1 MAINLG
7 LGALAKSIEKLKSS
21 EVGELVAERMR
32 EFKEVRGKGNEIW
45 FSELCFCILTANS
58 TAKLGLKIQ
67 GELGDGFLNL
77 PIGELTRRLKGLG
90 HRFYNKRAE
99 FIVSARGYSRIK
111 DIITEFPET
120 QQAREWLVENVYGIG
135 WKEASHFLRNVGF
148 DDVAILDRHILSL
161 LQENGI
167 IKEAPKTL
175 TRRRYLEIEGL
186 FKDLARKV
194 NLSPAELDLY
204 MWCTKTSCVLK

>member
-1 MAINLG
+1 LG
-7 LGALAKSIEKLKSS
+7 FGALAKSIEKQKSS
-21 EVGELVAERMR
+21 EVGELVAKRMR
-32 EFKEVRGKGNEIW
+32 EFKDVGGKGNEIW

-67 GELGDGFLNL
+67 GELGDGFMTL
-77 PIGELTRRLKGLG
+77 PVGELTRRLKGLG

-99 FIVSARGYSRIK
+99 FIVSARRYSRIK
-111 DIITEFPET
+111 DIITEFPEP

-135 WKEASHFLRNVGF
+135 WKEASHFLRNVGY
-148 DDVAILDRHILSL
+148 DDVAILDRHILAL

-175 TRRRYLEIEGL
+175 TRRRYMEIEEL

-204 MWCTKTSCVLK
+204 MWCMKTSCVLK

>member
-1 MAINLG
+1 
-7 LGALAKSIEKLKSS
+7 LAKSIEKLKSS
-21 EVGELVAERMR
+21 EVGELVAKRMR
-32 EFKEVRGKGNEIW
+32 EFKEMKEKGNESW

-58 TAKLGLKIQ
+58 TAKLGLEIQ
-67 GELGDGFLNL
+67 SELGDGFLTL
-77 PIGELTRRLKGLG
+77 PVGELTQRLKGLG

-99 FIVSARGYSRIK
+99 FIVSARKYSKIK

-120 QQAREWLVENVYGIG
+120 QLAREWLVENVYGIG
-135 WKEASHFLRNVGF
+135 WKEASHFLRNVGY
-148 DDVAILDRHILSL
+148 DNVAILDRHILAL

-175 TRRRYLEIEGL
+175 TRRRYLEIEEL

>member
-1 MAINLG
+1 M
-7 LGALAKSIEKLKSS
+7 AKSIEKLKSS
-21 EVGELVAERMR
+21 EVGELVAKRMR
-32 EFKEVRGKGNEIW
+32 EFKEMKEKGNESW

-58 TAKLGLKIQ
+58 TAKLGLEIQ
-67 GELGDGFLNL
+67 SELGDGFLTL
-77 PIGELTRRLKGLG
+77 PVGELTQRLKGLG

-99 FIVSARGYSRIK
+99 FIVSARKYSKIK

-120 QQAREWLVENVYGIG
+120 QLAREWLVENVYGIG
-135 WKEASHFLRNVGF
+135 WKEASHFLRNVGY
-148 DDVAILDRHILSL
+148 DNVAILDRHILAL

-175 TRRRYLEIEGL
+175 TRRRYLEIEEL

>member
-1 MAINLG
+1 M
-7 LGALAKSIEKLKSS
+7 AKSIEKQKSS
-21 EVGELVAERMR
+21 EVGELVAKRMR
-32 EFKEVRGKGNEIW
+32 EFKDVRKKGNEIW

-67 GELGDGFLNL
+67 GELGDGFMTL
-77 PIGELTRRLKGLG
+77 PVGELTRRLKGLG

-99 FIVSARGYSRIK
+99 FIVSARRYSRIK
-111 DIITEFPET
+111 DIITEFPGT

-135 WKEASHFLRNVGF
+135 WKEASHFLRNVGY
-148 DDVAILDRHILSL
+148 DDVAILDRHILAL

-175 TRRRYLEIEGL
+175 TRRRYLEIEEL
-186 FKDLARKV
+186 FKDLAKKV
-194 NLSPAELDLY
+194 DLSPAELDLY
-204 MWCTKTSCVLK
+204 MWCMKTSCVLK

>member
-1 MAINLG
+1 M
-7 LGALAKSIEKLKSS
+7 AKSIEKQKSS

-32 EFKEVRGKGNEIW
+32 EFKDAGGKGNETW

-67 GELGDGFLNL
+67 GELGDGFLTL
-77 PIGELTRRLKGLG
+77 PVGELTRRLKGLG

-99 FIVSARGYSRIK
+99 FIVSARRYSRIK
-111 DIITEFPET
+111 DIITEFPTT

-135 WKEASHFLRNVGF
+135 WKEASHFLRNVGY
-148 DDVAILDRHILSL
+148 DDVAILDRHILAL

-167 IKEAPKTL
+167 IKQAPKTL
-175 TRRRYLEIEGL
+175 TRRRYLEIEDL
-186 FKDLARKV
+186 FKDLAKKV

-204 MWCTKTSCVLK
+204 MWCMKTCCVLK

>member
-1 MAINLG
+1 
-7 LGALAKSIEKLKSS
+7 LGALAKSIEKQKSS
-21 EVGELVAERMR
+21 EVGELVANRMR
-32 EFKEVRGKGNEIW
+32 EFKEVKEKGNDIW

-67 GELGDGFLNL
+67 GELGDGFMTL
-77 PIGELTRRLKGLG
+77 PVVELTRSLKGLG

-99 FIVSARGYSRIK
+99 FIVSARKYSRIK

-135 WKEASHFLRNVGF
+135 WKEASHFLRNVGY
-148 DDVAILDRHILSL
+148 DDVAILDRHILAV

-175 TRRRYLEIEGL
+175 TRRRYLEIEEL
-186 FKDLARKV
+186 FKDLAKKV
-194 NLSPAELDLY
+194 NMSPAELDLY
-204 MWCTKTSCVLK
+204 MWCMKTRCVLK

>member
-1 MAINLG
+1 LG
-7 LGALAKSIEKLKSS
+7 SLAKSIEKQKSS
-21 EVGELVAERMR
+21 EVGELVAKRMR
-32 EFKEVRGKGNEIW
+32 EFKNVGRKGNEIW

-67 GELGDGFLNL
+67 GELGDGFMTL
-77 PIGELTRRLKGLG
+77 PVGELTRRLKGLG

-99 FIVSARGYSRIK
+99 FIVSARRYSRIK

-135 WKEASHFLRNVGF
+135 WKEASHFLRNVGY
-148 DDVAILDRHILSL
+148 DDVAILDRHILAL

-167 IKEAPKTL
+167 IKETPKTL
-175 TRRRYLEIEGL
+175 TRRRYLEIEEL

-204 MWCTKTSCVLK
+204 MWCMKTSCVLK

>member
-99 FIVSARGYSRIK
+99 FIVSARRYSRIK

-161 LQENGI
+161 LQENEI

-204 MWCTKTSCVLK
+204 MWCMKTSCVLK

>member
-1 MAINLG
+1 
-7 LGALAKSIEKLKSS
+7 LAKSIEKQKSS
-21 EVGELVAERMR
+21 EVGELVAKRMR

-67 GELGDGFLNL
+67 GELGDGFMTL
-77 PIGELTRRLKGLG
+77 PVGELTRRLKGLG

-99 FIVSARGYSRIK
+99 FIVSARRYSRIK
-111 DIITEFPET
+111 DIITEFSET
-120 QQAREWLVENVYGIG
+120 KQAREWLVENVYGIG
-135 WKEASHFLRNVGF
+135 WKEASHFLRNVGY
-148 DDVAILDRHILSL
+148 DDVAILDRHILAL

-175 TRRRYLEIEGL
+175 TRRRYLEIEEL

-194 NLSPAELDLY
+194 NLPPAELDLY
-204 MWCTKTSCVLK
+204 MWCMKTYCVLK

>member
-1 MAINLG
+1 M
-7 LGALAKSIEKLKSS
+7 AKSIEKQKSS
-21 EVGELVAERMR
+21 EVGELVAKRMR
-32 EFKEVRGKGNEIW
+32 EFKDVGRKGNEIW

-67 GELGDGFLNL
+67 GELGDGFMTL
-77 PIGELTRRLKGLG
+77 PVGELTRRLKGLG

-99 FIVSARGYSRIK
+99 FIVSARRYSRIK

-135 WKEASHFLRNVGF
+135 WKEASHFLRNVGY
-148 DDVAILDRHILSL
+148 DDVAILDRHILAL

-175 TRRRYLEIEGL
+175 TRRRYLEIEEL

-204 MWCTKTSCVLK
+204 MWCMKTSCVLK

>member
-1 MAINLG
+1 LAINLG

-99 FIVSARGYSRIK
+99 FIVSARRYSRIK

-161 LQENGI
+161 LQENEI

-204 MWCTKTSCVLK
+204 MWCMKTSCVLK